1 MLRTTIGRLRVIG
14 MIEGMSFLALLCFA
28 MPLKYIWGDPSWVKL
43 IGQAHGM
50 LWVGFCFA
58 LLDAKN
64 KEGWS
69 LKQTAIPFI
78 ASMLPFGPFIVD
90 AKLKNGTR

>member
-1 MLRTTIGRLRVIG
+1 MLSTTIGRLRVIG

-28 MPLKYIWGDPSWVKL
+28 MPLKYIWGDPSWVKI
-43 IGQAHGM
+43 IGQVHGM

-58 LLDAKN
+58 LLDAKS
-64 KEGWS
+64 KEGWT
-69 LKQTAIPFI
+69 LKQSLIPFI

-90 AKLKNGTR
+90 AKLKNGTL

>member
-1 MLRTTIGRLRVIG
+1 MLSTTIGRLRVIG

-28 MPLKYIWGDPSWVKL
+28 MPLKYIWGDPSWVKI

-58 LLDAKN
+58 LLDAKS
-64 KEGWS
+64 KEDWS

-90 AKLKNGTR
+90 AKLKNGTL